1 MFMKHIHS
9 GRRPSMLD
17 PQSGL
22 SRQAAPKT
30 GESKAVAAGR
40 AVRSRSRLAKRAV
53 AAFKARQLR
62 NRFFAPTMF
71 GEPAWDMLLAL
82 YLAEHSGRP
91 VTVSGLANWSGYPPT
106 TGLRW
111 LQLLESESLVR
122 RRPSPNDKRMFF
134 VELTARGRNALDE
147 FFSRAPTI

>member
-1 MFMKHIHS
+1 
-9 GRRPSMLD
+9 MLD
-17 PQSGL
+17 RQSGL
-22 SRQAAPKT
+22 APQRAPQT
-30 GESKAVAAGR
+30 EPRSVAGR
-40 AVRSRSRLAKRAV
+40 NSRRSRSQLAKRAV

-82 YLAEHSGRP
+82 YLAEDSGRA

-134 VELTARGRNALDE
+134 VELTARGRNALDQ
-147 FFSRAPTI
+147 FFFLAPTI

>member
-1 MFMKHIHS
+1 MRDQQSAPS
-9 GRRPSMLD
+9 G
-17 PQSGL
+17 QV
-22 SRQAAPKT
+22 AAKT
-30 GESKAVAAGR
+30 GESKPVSPRR
-40 AVRSRSRLAKRAV
+40 APRSRCQLAKRAV

-62 NRFFAPTMF
+62 NHFFAPAIF

-82 YLAEHSGRP
+82 YLAEDSGRP
-91 VTVSGLANWSGYPPT
+91 VTVSGLANWSGYPAT

-111 LQLLESESLVR
+111 LQLLEGECLVR

-134 VELTARGRNALDE
+134 VELTPSGRNALDE